1 MDKDVKI
8 VHDWVRERFK
18 AKRKEMNLSIREL
31 AAAAG
36 VDYALVDEFERKGR
50 DIRLSKL
57 IAIAQALNI
66 DLFSSL
72 RVKP

>member
-8 VHDWVRERFK
+8 VHDFVRARFK
-18 AKRKEMNLSIREL
+18 AIRKEKEMSIREL

-36 VDYALVDEFERKGR
+36 VDYALIDEFERKGR

-57 IAIAQALNI
+57 IAIAQALEI
-66 DLFSSL
+66 DLFS
-72 RVKP
+72 KI